1 MKDPAQRDQQPES
14 LMHQG
19 FFVLRTP
26 LLSAQEFVDWTTT
39 GACAGSKTHSAE
51 SIAAQHQALSHWL
64 RQRAECPVF
73 RDAIY
78 LASPSLYRSL
88 DAWNSKPTSEQS
100 LKAELAVVRYFTRM
114 THRATPFGLFAG
126 CSLGTI
132 TQETKLQLVS
142 RAQYVRKTR
151 LDHAVVSRI
160 LDQIIQHPTLRSRLR
175 YRRNDTLILAAGRW
189 RHAAIKETADGHVSF
204 HLVATDRSPYLDAV
218 LDRAQQFE
226 SLDVLQQTVAAAAP
240 SASQEDA
247 AAFLQLLIR
256 NQILCCELSVPVTGI
271 DPIQWLS
278 TQLES
283 RDAYADHPAL
293 HPLRTS
299 IAELDKRGLAV
310 SPTDYEALSQQL
322 AAQTSTADTKH
333 LVQVDLWK
341 PVTHASISADL
352 VRQVR
357 QAVKVL
363 ARLQRSRSRSPL
375 SHFKESFQRRYEGQ
389 RVPLLTALDPEYGVG
404 FDEPKGVGEE
414 ATVLLA
420 DLTLRLPSHEAS
432 TAWSDID
439 RKLLALVLT
448 ARETGT
454 HVVQLSQAWIDSLR
468 EERIPSAL
476 AVLGALFTERETER
490 EAETQRDEPG
500 SILFRLESALG
511 PSAASLLGRFC
522 HADPALHDAVQM
534 LAAREQALH
543 PHELLVEIAHRL
555 PGRTGNIALRPVLR
569 RYELELLGRS
579 GADSQNQLR
588 LDELSVF
595 LRDDELWL
603 YCERLRKRVRPRLSN
618 AHNYSH
624 PRNLH
629 IYRFLCA
636 IQEEEGTAGLHF
648 HWGPLSSLDH
658 LPRVSLGSVVLSPA
672 RWRLDPKSLAAL
684 GNPLDAQQRER
695 VFLGIQAIRNQH
707 RLPRQIQ
714 LVEGDNTLFVD
725 LDNVLSVLAFVDYAR
740 NRPQLLIEEA
750 LDSLDS
756 AVVSGPEGRYTNEV
770 IIPLLQTDDPAR
782 NVPNPSSS
790 IPDLRTPSHRCHPVG
805 TQWLYCKLYTGMAT
819 ADRILHQQIAPLVA
833 RLSSHGVDRWFFIRY
848 SDPDWHLRLRF
859 HGDPSR
865 LLSDVLPQVSVLSQ
879 RLLADGQVSRLQLD
893 TYEPEWE
900 RYGGEE
906 GVFLSEQI
914 FCADSEAALSLL
926 PLCMGES
933 RAMQRWQVALA
944 SMLSLL
950 ADFFPDM
957 TDRLSVA
964 SSAYDSFRREFAADR
979 AVTWRLGSRF
989 RTERSRLEQLHDDLE
1004 QSQADNPLVA
1014 ALTARSAVVLPIARQ
1029 LQSLAQLG
1037 RLRVSLPSLVQSHLH
1052 MSANRILRSA
1062 ARAQELVLYDWLCRL
1077 YRSALA
1083 RRSQRT
1089 DPPEP
1094 DNRVDV
1100 SRTVAASTP
1109 GQALRAA
1116 VQPP

>member
-1 MKDPAQRDQQPES
+1 MKDPARRDQQSES

-39 GACAGSKTHSAE
+39 GVAAGTPTHSAE
-51 SIAAQHQALSHWL
+51 SLAAQHQALQRWL
-64 RQRAECPVF
+64 RRRAECPVF
-73 RDAIY
+73 RDALY

-88 DAWNSKPTSEQS
+88 DEWNSKPTSEQS
-100 LKAELAVVRYFTRM
+100 QKADLAVVRYFTRM

-126 CSLGTI
+126 CSLGII

-160 LDQIIQHPTLRSRLR
+160 LHQITQQPALRSRLR
-175 YRRNDTLILAAGRW
+175 YRRNDTLTLAAGRW
-189 RHAAIKETADGHVSF
+189 RHAAMKETADGHVSF

-218 LDRAQQFE
+218 LDRAQQFQ
-226 SLDVLQQTVAAAAP
+226 SLEVLQESIAAAAP

-247 AAFLQLLIR
+247 AAFLELLIR
-256 NQILCCELSVPVTGI
+256 NQILCCELAVPVTGS
-271 DPIQWLS
+271 DPLKWMS
-278 TQLES
+278 TQLEALDS
-283 RDAYADHPAL
+283 DAGKSAL
-293 HPLRTS
+293 PQLRKS
-299 IAELDKRGLAV
+299 MAEVDARSLAAT
-310 SPTDYEALSQQL
+310 PKDYHALTVQL
-322 AAQTSTADTKH
+322 AALTSDADTKH

-341 PVTHASISADL
+341 PVTHASISTEL
-352 VRQVR
+352 VREVR
-357 QAVKVL
+357 QAVSVL

-389 RVPLLTALDPEYGVG
+389 RVPLLMALDPEYGVG

-420 DLTLRLPSHEAS
+420 DLTLQAPRHDAS

-439 RKLLALVLT
+439 RKLLELVLI
-448 ARETGT
+448 ARETRS
-454 HVVQLSQAWIDSLR
+454 HVIHLSKTWIDSLR

-476 AVLGALFTERETER
+476 AVLGSLFTAH
-490 EAETQRDEPG
+490 EAESQRRDPS
-500 SILFRLESALG
+500 SIVFRLQSVLG

-522 HADPALHDAVQM
+522 HADPVLHKSVQL

-579 GADSQNQLR
+579 GADPQNQIR

-595 LRDDELWL
+595 LLDNELWL
-603 YCERLRKRVRPRLSN
+603 YCERLRMRVRPRLSN

-636 IQEEEGTAGLHF
+636 IQEEEGAAGLHF
-648 HWGPLSSLDH
+648 HWGPLSSLIY

-695 VFLGIQAIRNQH
+695 VFLGIQALRSEH
-707 RLPRQIQ
+707 RLPRQLQ
-714 LVEGDNTLFVD
+714 LVEGDNSLLVD
-725 LDNVLSVLAFVDYAR
+725 LDNVMSVLAFVDYAR
-740 NRPQLLIEEA
+740 NRPQLLLEEV

-756 AVVSGPEGRYTNEV
+756 SVVSGPEGRYTNEV
-770 IIPLLQTDDPAR
+770 IIPLLQTDDPVR
-782 NVPNPSSS
+782 SVPNLSSS
-790 IPDLRTPSHRCHPVG
+790 IPVQRTSSHRCYPVG
-805 TQWLYCKLYTGMAT
+805 TEWLYCKLYTGMAT
-819 ADRILHQQIAPLVA
+819 ADRILHQQIAPLVTTP
-833 RLSSHGVDRWFFIRY
+833 SSHGVDRWFFLRY

-865 LLSDVLPQVSVLSQ
+865 LLCEVLPQVTALSQ
-879 RLLADGQVSRLQLD
+879 RLVADGQVSRLQLD

-906 GVFLSEQI
+906 AMILSEQI
-914 FCADSEAALSLL
+914 FCADSDAALSLL
-926 PLCMGES
+926 PQCMGES
-933 RAMQRWQVALA
+933 RAIQRWQVALA

-964 SSAYDSFRREFAADR
+964 SSAYDSFRREFAEDR
-979 AVTWRLGSRF
+979 ELTWRLGSRF
-989 RTERSRLEQLHDDLE
+989 RTERSRLEQLQDDLE
-1004 QSQADNPLVA
+1004 QSRTDNPLIA
-1014 ALTARSAVVLPIARQ
+1014 ALLARSAVTAPIAMR
-1029 LQSLAQLG
+1029 LQALAKQG
-1037 RLRVSLPSLVQSHLH
+1037 RLCVSLPSLVQSHLH

-1077 YRSALA
+1077 YRSSLA

-1089 DPPEP
+1089 DPLKP
-1094 DNRVDV
+1094 DHREDV
-1100 SRTVAASTP
+1100 SRTAAASTP
-1109 GQALRAA
+1109 GQALR
-1116 VQPP
+1116 VL